1 MRDRYIEIDR
11 IKWEKLI
18 FIQQEFWKKKENDKE
33 KTKIRKEMKTFFIR
47 KYEIYA

>member
-33 KTKIRKEMKTFFIR
+33 KTKIRKKKWKHFL
-47 KYEIYA
+47 